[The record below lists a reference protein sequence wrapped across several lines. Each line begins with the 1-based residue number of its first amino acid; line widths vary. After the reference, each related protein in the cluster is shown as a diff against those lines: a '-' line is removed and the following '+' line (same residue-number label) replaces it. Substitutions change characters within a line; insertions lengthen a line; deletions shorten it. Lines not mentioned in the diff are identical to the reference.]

1 MASQLQ
7 RLVLMT
13 ILALVLI
20 NLPGRAE
27 DKGHETE
34 KPVTSLKQSLSQ
46 AQIQIT
52 NVKLQTTDKGLEIIL
67 ETNQGEKLQPVNKT
81 EGNVYIV
88 EIPNAQLSQEF
99 RQENPASGITDVV
112 VSNLDTNTIRVTVTG
127 ETTLPNVEL
136 FDGDEGLILGV
147 EVAASSVP
155 QPPQPETQQPQT
167 EQPSAEVDE
176 PIELIVTATR
186 TEEAITNVPRSVTV
200 ITREEIE
207 KQSTITNDLGDIL
220 GRTVPGLGPPN
231 SLNRA
236 GNAQTLRGRPVSILI
251 DGVPQQG
258 NSFVNTQ
265 LEYIS
270 PDAIERVE
278 VVRGPTAVFGQGAS
292 GGVINIITRKP
303 AEGFTSTAQVGISA
317 AAAGD
322 AFLGE
327 NSFGNYLQYGFS
339 GKDGIFDYVFSLSRN
354 SVGGFFDADGSRIP
368 SNNATSDDTVSTSIL
383 GKIGIDVGEQQR
395 LRFTVNHGNNSR
407 KIKFIAD
414 PITRTIP
421 GLQTTRALRQNQI
434 YEGTDAPRITS
445 TSVNLNYTN
454 EAVFG
459 SKLQAQAYYRSS
471 KELGVGRDDRGR
483 FADAINRFRSEE
495 EAFGGRLQIQS
506 PLSTSVSLLWGAD
519 YEKQQ
524 EGDTRQEIF
533 DPVAFDA
540 SNNNRRIL
548 RKIGEQVYYPAFDLS
563 SLGLFAQAQWD
574 VSEQLILSG
583 GVRHERF
590 NFSVD
595 EFTPLLDNN
604 FDPYV
609 GPSVAGGEL
618 DFSDTVFNVGSVY
631 KITPTVSVFANF
643 AQGYSVPQLFRVLNF
658 LPPGFTI
665 DRDVR
670 FLQPQKIDNYEI
682 GVRGN
687 WNNFQA
693 TLAGFFNYSALGLS
707 SRGQPDGTIQYI
719 RAPQRNYGI
728 EATLDWEASRN
739 WKLGSSLTW
748 TEGEDDQNE
757 DGDFRAL
764 RTLEVQPLKLTAY
777 VENQT
782 TPGWRNRLQLLY
794 VGNRDRGFEA
804 GSDFVTIRDY
814 LVVDYISS
822 FQIGAGNLEVGIQ
835 NILNNKYSSV
845 FSQAGGGL
853 DELLNNLER
862 GRSLSVNYRITW

>member
-7 RLVLMT
+7 RVVLMT

-27 DKGHETE
+27 E
-34 KPVTSLKQSLSQ
+34 KKDEIENPVTSLKQLLSQ

-52 NVKLQTTDKGLEIIL
+52 NVKLQTTDKGIEIIL
-67 ETNQGEKLQPVNKT
+67 ETNQGEQLQPVNKSQ
-81 EGNVYIV
+81 GNVYVV

-167 EQPSAEVDE
+167 EQQTQQPSAEVDDA
-176 PIELIVTATR
+176 IELIVTATR

-220 GRTVPGLGPPN
+220 GRTVPGFGPPN

-368 SNNATSDDTVSTSIL
+368 SNNATSDDTVSTNIL

-395 LRFTVNHGNNSR
+395 LQFTVNHGNNSR

-421 GLQTTRALRQNQI
+421 GLQTTRALRQNQV

-445 TSVNLNYTN
+445 TSVNLNYTTIPSPIL
-454 EAVFG
+454 EG
-459 SKLQAQAYYRSS
+459 ELMYKLPFLRSWA
-471 KELGVGRDDRGR
+471 KT
-483 FADAINRFRSEE
+483 I
-495 EAFGGRLQIQS
+495 S
-506 PLSTSVSLLWGAD
+506 PKNS
-519 YEKQQ
+519 
-524 EGDTRQEIF
+524 F
-533 DPVAFDA
+533 
-540 SNNNRRIL
+540 
-548 RKIGEQVYYPAFDLS
+548 QVYRKAFFGVLTQYQGFQ
-563 SLGLFAQAQWD
+563 SLTYL
-574 VSEQLILSG
+574 V
-583 GVRHERF
+583 
-590 NFSVD
+590 
-595 EFTPLLDNN
+595 
-604 FDPYV
+604 
-609 GPSVAGGEL
+609 
-618 DFSDTVFNVGSVY
+618 
-631 KITPTVSVFANF
+631 
-643 AQGYSVPQLFRVLNF
+643 
-658 LPPGFTI
+658 
-665 DRDVR
+665 
-670 FLQPQKIDNYEI
+670 
-682 GVRGN
+682 
-687 WNNFQA
+687 
-693 TLAGFFNYSALGLS
+693 S
-707 SRGQPDGTIQYI
+707 SRLMYWLFCHFCQ
-719 RAPQRNYGI
+719 NFF
-728 EATLDWEASRN
+728 TLLFW
-739 WKLGSSLTW
+739 
-748 TEGEDDQNE
+748 
-757 DGDFRAL
+757 L
-764 RTLEVQPLKLTAY
+764 RY
-777 VENQT
+777 
-782 TPGWRNRLQLLY
+782 
-794 VGNRDRGFEA
+794 
-804 GSDFVTIRDY
+804 
-814 LVVDYISS
+814 
-822 FQIGAGNLEVGIQ
+822 
-835 NILNNKYSSV
+835 
-845 FSQAGGGL
+845 
-853 DELLNNLER
+853 
-862 GRSLSVNYRITW
+862 